1 MVKVAGAFKTVPVAI
16 VGVVDEKIDSKV
28 MMHKIEKAP
37 PETFDVRIFYTCGQ
51 KFLPATF

>member
-37 PETFDVRIFYTCGQ
+37 PETFDVGFAHFRLPIGIFI
-51 KFLPATF
+51 F